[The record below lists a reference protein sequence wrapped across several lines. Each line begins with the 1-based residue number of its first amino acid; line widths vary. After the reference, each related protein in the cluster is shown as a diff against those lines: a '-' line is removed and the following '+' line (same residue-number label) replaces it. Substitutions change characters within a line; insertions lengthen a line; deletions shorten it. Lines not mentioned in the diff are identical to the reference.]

1 MKKLIHFFK
10 EETVLFIATILA
22 IVSMFIIPIDQGYIE
37 YIDVKTLA
45 LLFSLMVVMAGL
57 QKQGIFTALASAML
71 PMAKHTGQLRLIL
84 VFLCFFTSMLI
95 TNDVA
100 LITFVP
106 FSIIVYSMANRREDI
121 LYVVVLQTIAANLG
135 SMLTPLGNPQNLY
148 LYSISGMSI
157 GIFLMT
163 MLPLTI
169 ASGVLLIACC
179 LMTKKDELHT
189 SLEKTAICTSSKEKI
204 VCVFYAVL
212 FCVSLLTVLRI
223 VPYQMTF
230 ALALVGGFITDKE
243 VLKKVDYSLLITFI
257 SFFIFIGNMGRIEA
271 VRDFLSNILVGR
283 EVLIGF
289 LSSQAIS
296 NVPAAVLLSGFTTN
310 WAELL
315 KGVNIGG
322 LGTLIASMASLISY
336 KLYVKEM
343 PEKKGKYMI
352 IFSIFNIVFAI
363 VLLVLEF
370 VL

>member
-1 MKKLIHFFK
+1 MNKLKEFFK
-10 EETVLFIATILA
+10 SETVLCIATVLA
-22 IVSMFIIPIDQGYIE
+22 IISMFIIPIDAGYVE
-37 YIDVKTLA
+37 YIDVKTLS

-57 QKQGIFTALASAML
+57 QKQGVFTALASALL
-71 PMAKHTGQLRLIL
+71 PNAKHTGELRIIL

-106 FSIIVYSMANRREDI
+106 FSIIVYTMANKREDI

-148 LYSISGMSI
+148 LYSISGMNI
-157 GIFLMT
+157 GEFLMT
-163 MLPLTI
+163 MLPLTV
-169 ASGVLLIACC
+169 ASGVLLVVCC
-179 LMTKKDELHT
+179 LITKKETLHT
-189 SLEKTAICTSSKEKI
+189 QLEKTAICSTSKEK
-204 VCVFYAVL
+204 VLCAFYAVL

-223 VPYQMTF
+223 VPYQITF
-230 ALALVGGFITDKE
+230 AVALVGGFLTDKE
-243 VLKKVDYSLLITFI
+243 VLKKVDYSLLVTFI

-271 VRDFLSNILVGR
+271 VRAFLSNILVGR
-283 EVLIGF
+283 EVIIGF

-343 PEKKGKYMI
+343 PEKKGKYMT

-370 VL
+370 IL

>member
-1 MKKLIHFFK
+1 MNKVKEFFK
-10 EETVLFIATILA
+10 SETVLCIATVLA
-22 IVSMFIIPIDQGYIE
+22 VLSMFIVPIDAAYVE
-37 YIDVKTLA
+37 YIDIKTLA

-57 QKQGIFTALASAML
+57 QKLGVFTALASGLL
-71 PMAKHTGQLRLIL
+71 PNAKHTGQLRIIL

-106 FSIIVYSMANRREDI
+106 FTVIVYTMAKKREDI

-157 GIFLMT
+157 GEFLLT
-163 MLPLTI
+163 MLPLTV
-169 ASGVLLIACC
+169 ASGVLLVICC
-179 LMTKKDELHT
+179 LVVKKNELHT
-189 SLEKTAICTSSKEKI
+189 NLQKEMICTTQKEKLL
-204 VCVFYAVL
+204 CCFYAVL
-212 FCVSLLTVLRI
+212 FCLSLLTVLRI
-223 VPYQMTF
+223 VPYQITF
-230 ALALVGGFITDKE
+230 AVALAGGFLTDRS
-243 VLKKVDYSLLITFI
+243 VLKKVDYSLLITFV

-271 VRDFLSNILVGR
+271 VREFLSNILVGR
-283 EVLIGF
+283 EVIIGF
-289 LSSQAIS
+289 ISSQAIS

-310 WAELL
+310 WTELL

-343 PEKKGKYMI
+343 PEKKGEYMR
-352 IFSIFNIVFAI
+352 IFSLLNIVFAV
-363 VLLVLEF
+363 VLLTLEF

>member
-1 MKKLIHFFK
+1 MKKITHFFK
-10 EETVLFIATILA
+10 EETVLCIATILA
-22 IVSMFIIPIDQGYIE
+22 VISMFIIPIDASYVE
-37 YIDVKTLA
+37 YIDIKTLA

-57 QKQGIFTALASAML
+57 QKQGVFTALACAML

-84 VFLCFFTSMLI
+84 VFLCFFSSMLI

-106 FSIIVYSMANRREDI
+106 FSIIVYSMANKREDI
-121 LYVVVLQTIAANLG
+121 LFVVVLQTIAANLG

-157 GIFLMT
+157 GEFLMT
-163 MLPLTI
+163 MLPLT
-169 ASGVLLIACC
+169 AVSAVLLIVSC
-179 LMTKKDELHT
+179 LMTKKEALQT
-189 SLEKTAICTSSKEKI
+189 NLEKKTICESKKEK
-204 VCVFYAVL
+204 VLCAFYAVL

-223 VPYQMTF
+223 VPYQLTF
-230 ALALVGGFITDKE
+230 ALALVGGLLTDRE
-243 VLKKVDYSLLITFI
+243 VLKKVDYSLLLTFI

-271 VRDFLSNILVGR
+271 VRAFLSNILVGR
-283 EVLIGF
+283 EVLVGF

-343 PEKKGKYMI
+343 PEKKGKYMT

>member
-1 MKKLIHFFK
+1 MRQLKEFFK
-10 EETVLFIATILA
+10 SETVLCIAAVLALVSLFI
-22 IVSMFIIPIDQGYIE
+22 VPIDAEYLE

-57 QKQGIFTALASAML
+57 QKQGVFTALASSLL
-71 PMAKHTGQLRLIL
+71 PNAKHTGQLRIIL

-106 FSIIVYSMANRREDI
+106 FTIIVYTMADRREDI

-148 LYSISGMSI
+148 LYSISGMNMGTFI
-157 GIFLMT
+157 MT

-169 ASGVLLIACC
+169 ASGILLVFCC
-179 LMTKKDELHT
+179 LITKRNALHT
-189 SLEKTAICTSSKEKI
+189 NLEQVAICTSRKEKLL
-204 VCVFYAVL
+204 CLFYGIL
-212 FCVSLLTVLRI
+212 FAVSLLTVLRI
-223 VPYQMTF
+223 VPYQVTLSI
-230 ALALVGGFITDKE
+230 ALIGGFLTDKS
-243 VLKKVDYSLLITFI
+243 VLRKVDYSLLITFI
-257 SFFIFIGNMGRIEA
+257 CFFIFIGNIGRIEV
-271 VRDFLSNILVGR
+271 VREFLSNILVGR
-283 EVLIGF
+283 EVLVGF
-289 LSSQAIS
+289 FSSQAIS

-310 WAELL
+310 YADLL

-343 PEKKGKYMI
+343 PDKKGEYI
-352 IFSIFNIVFAI
+352 TIFSIFNIIYAI
-363 VLLVLEF
+363 VLLVIEF
-370 VL
+370 IL